1 MGVRT
6 QTKVR
11 TLNDK
16 GKGLIQRACPYG
28 RAGEMALMGKG
39 GSKGKGD
46 LQGIEASQPIY
57 QANWMPFSN
66 PCEACRRNNPVITET
81 KK

>member
-6 QTKVR
+6 QTKMR
-11 TLNDK
+11 TPNDK

-39 GSKGKGD
+39 NFSKGKGAIQRGAESD
-46 LQGIEASQPIY
+46 LHTTRQSAPQ
-57 QANWMPFSN
+57 F
-66 PCEACRRNNPVITET
+66 R
-81 KK
+81 